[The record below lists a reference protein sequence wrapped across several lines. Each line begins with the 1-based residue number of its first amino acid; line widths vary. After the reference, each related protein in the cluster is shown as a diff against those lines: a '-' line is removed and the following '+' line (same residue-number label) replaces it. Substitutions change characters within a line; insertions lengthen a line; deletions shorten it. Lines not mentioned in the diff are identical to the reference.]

1 MKKFSI
7 KEAENAMQRR
17 GKIAEQLISSQCP
30 ELLSLFLTYQ
40 NEALAARRLLHPNL
54 LELRSGS
61 EILEIGGGIVA
72 LAIQLTSEGFS
83 VTSVEPVGE
92 GFTGISS
99 IMQIFLDIAKEEGLE
114 LNLIQAPIEECSFLG
129 DFDFIFS
136 INVMEHLNNPY
147 SVLLQMED
155 ALKPGGIYR
164 FFCPN
169 YDFPYEP
176 HFGKWIFARK
186 NQAFY
191 LEPNFVS
198 VPRVDLID
206 SFGLYQSIN
215 YLTLRKLCSFST
227 DNNLSFKVNKNAFYE
242 ILIRSIADSG
252 LQDRHKSLYKAVLLL
267 EKLGLLHLAKYFP
280 PSFQSIIDMSIVKI
294 KI

>member
-1 MKKFSI
+1 M
-7 KEAENAMQRR
+7 KEAENAMQQR
-17 GKIAEQLISSQCP
+17 GKIAEQLISNQFP
-30 ELLSLFLTYQ
+30 ELLNLFLTYQ
-40 NEALAARRLLHPNL
+40 NEALAARRLLHTNL
-54 LELRSGS
+54 VDLKSGS

-72 LAIQLTSEGFS
+72 LATQLASEGFR
-83 VTSVEPVGE
+83 VTSVEPIGE

-114 LNLIQAPIEECSFLG
+114 LNLIQAPIEECSFL
-129 DFDFIFS
+129 DNFDFIFS
-136 INVMEHLNNPY
+136 INVMEHLSDPY

-155 ALKPGGIYR
+155 ALKPGGTYR

-191 LEPNFVS
+191 LKPIFLS
-198 VPRVDLID
+198 ASKIDLID

-215 YLTLRKLCSFST
+215 YLTLRKLSLFSRE
-227 DNNLSFKVNKNAFYE
+227 NGLSFKINKNAFHE
-242 ILIRSIADSG
+242 ILIRSIVDSG
-252 LQDRHKSLYKAVLLL
+252 LQDRHTSLYKAVLIL
-267 EKLGLLHLAKYFP
+267 EKLGLLRLAKYFP
-280 PSFQSIIDMSIVKI
+280 PSFQPIIDISIVKI